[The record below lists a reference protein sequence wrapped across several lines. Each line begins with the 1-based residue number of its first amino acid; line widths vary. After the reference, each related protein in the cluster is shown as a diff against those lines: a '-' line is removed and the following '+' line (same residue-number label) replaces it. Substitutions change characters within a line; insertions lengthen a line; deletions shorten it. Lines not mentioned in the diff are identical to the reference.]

1 MGSSRVRLLAFG
13 SWTDAC
19 GGVVCERSWGMSLRR
34 GICGHVAKS
43 KRRVNIS
50 TAFLLHCLLIRHCN
64 LSHLR
69 TPRKSDT
76 SNIKMSSSN
85 STSNTS
91 SGSTGGGK
99 SIPMTQSDASRI
111 QSSQVSSPA
120 ASGVIAYASTAFS
133 ALAGF
138 RWQGGQAD
146 SQAGHTRRRHVIVW
160 FRGAGTE
167 CWRSECECGRWWW
180 GAR

>member
-1 MGSSRVRLLAFG
+1 MWGRCLRAVMGYELVRRIYG
-13 SWTDAC
+13 N
-19 GGVVCERSWGMSLRR
+19 
-34 GICGHVAKS
+34 VAKS
-43 KRRVNIS
+43 KRRVDIS

-64 LSHLR
+64 LFHFR

-76 SNIKMSSSN
+76 SNIRMSSSN
-85 STSNTS
+85 STSITS

-99 SIPMTQSDASRI
+99 STPMTQSDASRI

-120 ASGVIAYASTAFS
+120 ASGVIAYASTVFS
-133 ALAGF
+133 ALAAF

-160 FRGAGTE
+160 FRGTGTK
-167 CWRSECECGRWWW
+167 CWRSERECGRWCWEAW
-180 GAR
+180 